1 MAWNINTAKL
11 VIEIVDDL
19 TGEIITREA
28 TLGDFKEVT
37 KKATTT
43 RTKKIKDDGDPTP
56 KITLLEGK
64 WQMNH
69 ACVELTGFEPE
80 MKLEI
85 KFEKKGKITTP
96 VLCED
101 EKSGN
106 RLTKTYTV
114 SCRGSR
120 HDNLA
125 EYGDVFEVIPY
136 EGKDGYFKLKGNA
149 PEKEDDII
157 EIPEEISDP
166 EDDDLNITDDSGVDI
181 SDFDLEF

>member
-1 MAWNINTAKL
+1 MQINSAKL
-11 VIEIVDDL
+11 IVEILDET
-19 TGEIITREA
+19 TGELITREA

-37 KKATTT
+37 AKKATTTT
-43 RTKKIKDDGDPTP
+43 RTKKPKDTDPTP

-64 WQMNH
+64 WQMNN

-85 KFEKKGKITTP
+85 KFEKKGRITTP

-114 SCRGSR
+114 SCRGSK

-125 EYGDVFEVIPY
+125 EYGDIFIVEPY
-136 EGKDGYFKLKGNA
+136 ENKEGYFKLKGNI
-149 PEKEDDII
+149 EKEDDII
-157 EIPEEISDP
+157 DVPEEISNP
-166 EDDDLNITDDSGVDI
+166 EEEEDLDI
-181 SDFDLEF
+181 NGDTEDIGDFELEL

>member
-1 MAWNINTAKL
+1 MLEIQSSKIVLTL
-11 VIEIVDDL
+11 VDTE
-19 TGEIITREA
+19 TGELFTKEA
-28 TLGDFKEVT
+28 TFGDFKEVT
-37 KKATTT
+37 KKATTS
-43 RTKKIKDDGDPTP
+43 RSKKPKDDDPVA

-85 KFEKKGKITTP
+85 KFEKKGRVTTP

-149 PEKEDDII
+149 PQKEDDII
-157 EIPEEISDP
+157 DVPEEIADP
-166 EDDDLNITDDSGVDI
+166 EELGDDIVDNSEVDI
-181 SDFDLEF
+181 SDFDLEL